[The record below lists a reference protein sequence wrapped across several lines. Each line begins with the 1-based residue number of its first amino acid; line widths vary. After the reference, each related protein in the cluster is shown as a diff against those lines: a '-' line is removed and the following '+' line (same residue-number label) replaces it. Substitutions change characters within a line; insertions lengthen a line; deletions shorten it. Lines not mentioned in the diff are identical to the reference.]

1 MSRTPAFILT
11 ALALV
16 GAPAASHAQAPP
28 AKPCATEAHRQFD
41 FWIGDWDVTQPDGT
55 PAGHNTIESILGG
68 CVLTEN
74 WTAASSGHAGRSFN
88 IYDAAGDRWHQ
99 TWVDN
104 SGLLL
109 ELNGKLEDGR
119 MVLKGEGKARDGK
132 KLQHEI
138 AWTLQE
144 DGTVKQHW
152 RMKKE
157 GDSWQDAFVGIY
169 RKSK

>member
-1 MSRTPAFILT
+1 MSRTPALT
-11 ALALV
+11 LAAVTLA
-16 GAPAASHAQAPP
+16 GTAAVAQTPP
-28 AKPCATEAHRQFD
+28 PDPCAGEAHRQFD
-41 FWIGDWDVTQPDGT
+41 FWIGDWEVTQPDGT
-55 PAGHNTIESILGG
+55 AAGHNAIESILGG
-68 CVLTEN
+68 CVLTEE
-74 WTAASSGHAGRSFN
+74 WTSASSGHAGRSVN
-88 IYDAAGDRWHQ
+88 IYDARSDRWHQ

-109 ELNGKLEDGR
+109 ELNGGLEEGR

-138 AWTLQE
+138 AWTPQP

-157 GDSWQDAFVGIY
+157 GDDSWQDAFVGIY
-169 RKSK
+169 RKVE